1 SRPRSPSLPPY
12 LPATA
17 TATLSLHDALP
28 ISATSDPDVPRD
40 RPPGPHGCSRSTERS
55 PAPGRSARLRGSRDA
70 PRRTRSWLEAA
81 VELRL
86 GKIRRCLAQDLVGL
100 PQLAYLA
107 LERLHPRPLVRRQ
120 ARAQPLVTLG
130 PTHPVAQR
138 LGRAPDLP
146 GNRLDRRPLR
156 TVRALVLQH
165 HPHRPLPD
173 FRGILHWLGHDSI
186 LSRVGASRNP
196 GAVQRGSST
205 TLRAGGNSADHG
217 TLSRTRASASSNGK
231 AYRALG
237 TGIHLHN
244 RCSQAASSPGPPIT
258 WLGSFISDMGPRQ
271 KTSQGQ
277 SNRSRQR
284 RLEFVSSFLCGLYGL
299 PRGKN

>member
-1 SRPRSPSLPPY
+1 PASSRPTPGELPPPAPG
-12 LPATA
+12 PAT
-17 TATLSLHDALP
+17 SGQDA
-28 ISATSDPDVPRD
+28 PRD
-40 RPPGPHGCSRSTERS
+40 PPGGPHGCSTSTERS
-55 PAPGRSARLRGSRDA
+55 PAPGRSARLRRRRDA

-86 GKIRRCLAQDLVGL
+86 GEIRRCLAQDLVGL
-100 PQLAYLA
+100 TQLAHLA

-196 GAVQRGSST
+196 GAVHAMNRNNFEKILGYAASVA
-205 TLRAGGNSADHG
+205 LVVVFFAFGPVMLARAVGIILAAGGFYSFLQG
-217 TLSRTRASASSNGK
+217 SIPYGIEGREPSGEF
-231 AYRALG
+231 
-237 TGIHLHN
+237 TGITA
-244 RCSQAASSPGPPIT
+244 R
-258 WLGSFISDMGPRQ
+258 
-271 KTSQGQ
+271 
-277 SNRSRQR
+277 
-284 RLEFVSSFLCGLYGL
+284 
-299 PRGKN
+299 